1 MHVCNMHLVYMYV
14 CACVSM
20 HSLFQIHVLTLG
32 MVGLAIS
39 YALSVTT
46 LLSGAVTSFT
56 ETEKQM
62 VSVERVEQYINGIR
76 CESIESSAEV
86 RN

>member
-1 MHVCNMHLVYMYV
+1 MQYCLIDRI
-14 CACVSM
+14 ACIHCMLM
-20 HSLFQIHVLTLG
+20 HSISNSAG

-39 YALSVTT
+39 YSLSVTT

-62 VSVERVEQYINGIR
+62 VSVERVEQYINGTPSEI
-76 CESIESSAEV
+76 IEGSTEV
-86 RN
+86 R